1 MIRFISVNFG
11 KITIS
16 QMIIYDI
23 LIARARKKNK
33 TGQSERFILV
43 DHNFLLWKN
52 LHRHS
57 FPVHY
62 EGEVQQQALD

>member
-1 MIRFISVNFG
+1 
-11 KITIS
+11 
-16 QMIIYDI
+16 MIIYDI